1 MERRQGQSIWP
12 QEVRLSRTSP
22 EGQLRTQDRLPAE
35 QVCGRTARP
44 PGGVTPVSPE
54 EVHLPRTPYPG
65 GPPLTHSRLSSQSP
79 FLSLAMKLILIQC
92 PSGTGP
98 EHFQLDP
105 VHWSLTL
112 SPEYNRTDVLALKM
126 ASDAD

>member
-1 MERRQGQSIWP
+1 M
-12 QEVRLSRTSP
+12 
-22 EGQLRTQDRLPAE
+22 
-35 QVCGRTARP
+35 
-44 PGGVTPVSPE
+44 SPE

-79 FLSLAMKLILIQC
+79 FLSLATKLILIQC